1 MKDRSKY
8 KYKIPV
14 LITFVLMI
22 GVNALA
28 NILPI
33 NGINTGQVSD
43 NYRNLFAPAAITF
56 SI

>member
-33 NGINTGQVSD
+33 NGVNTGQVSD